1 MLELFRNRCFVVRCD
16 SAQLLVEVVRTN
28 VPFASAGD
36 ATLAFAPMLACLDTL
51 GRNRFGLLFD
61 AREAPAINDPVY
73 EAWYAHHR
81 ANLLRDFRRAVI
93 LMRTPVGG
101 LHAARL
107 LPPSAQG
114 VRIFQDPQL
123 ALEYVTS
130 RDTPSP
136 HRHSS
141 PSLRALSGVSDG
153 SQESDESTGDS
164 GEYPTRT
171 GFSQRTPRIPSAG

>member
-1 MLELFRNRCFVVRCD
+1 MNHRSRLPIESLLGTLLGHMLELFRNRCFVVRCD
-16 SAQLLVEVVRTN
+16 SAQLLVVVVRTN

-36 ATLAFAPMLACLDTL
+36 ATLAFAPMLPVWTRW
-51 GRNRFGLLFD
+51 RNRFGLLFD

-93 LMRTPVGG
+93 LMRSPVGG

-123 ALEYVTS
+123 
-130 RDTPSP
+130 P
-136 HRHSS
+136 
-141 PSLRALSGVSDG
+141 
-153 SQESDESTGDS
+153 
-164 GEYPTRT
+164 
-171 GFSQRTPRIPSAG
+171 